1 VAAGAFVN
9 GTPAIP
15 FLLERKI
22 AVLQQRLPELFRR
35 VEGLEAGRDVA
46 KKSSS

>member
-1 VAAGAFVN
+1 VN
-9 GTPAIP
+9 GNPAIP
-15 FLLERKI
+15 YLLERKI

-35 VEGLEAGRDVA
+35 VETLEEQLVDA